1 MKEMKRVLVLLMVA
15 AILLA
20 GTVFVSAE
28 QIEGDFQNL
37 GFVYGEVSG
46 NGDQLPCGGAGGG
59 SGGSPG

>member
-1 MKEMKRVLVLLMVA
+1 MKKVLVLLMVA

-37 GFVYGEVSG
+37 GFVHEILG
-46 NGDQLPCGGAGGG
+46 NDNPLPCGGAGGG
-59 SGGSPG
+59 GGSPG